1 MTSLSLPFFPSFFL
15 TTHFSFSLSRISHN
29 FCIFLFQRRFFSQ
42 CAYTCLVCLLFTLS
56 ISLYLVHHLNLFLF
70 LFPFHS
76 ITSISFLL
84 CVSLSPSRCVT
95 FFLSSNT
102 YSKSFNPH
110 SLSVYWVPHYPSLS
124 LSLFHSSHLIF
135 DHGELKRL

>member
-1 MTSLSLPFFPSFFL
+1 MHSMTSLSLPFFPSFFL

-124 LSLFHSSHLIF
+124 LSVTLHI
-135 DHGELKRL
+135 